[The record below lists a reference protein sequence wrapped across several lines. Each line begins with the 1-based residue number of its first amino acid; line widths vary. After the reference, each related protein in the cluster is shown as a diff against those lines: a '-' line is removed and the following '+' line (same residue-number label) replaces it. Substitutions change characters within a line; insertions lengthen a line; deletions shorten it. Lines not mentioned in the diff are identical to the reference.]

1 MKENIRKFGTLY
13 KTQRYFFANEFF
25 DFIEENNIYGRIEI
39 MTFLSFRQE
48 LKKIFKQEPI

>member
-1 MKENIRKFGTLY
+1 MT
-13 KTQRYFFANEFF
+13 NEFF